1 VKRFLILCGLSF
13 LIFHPSSSWCEEP
26 LALAEKFKP
35 GCEYHVS
42 SRVELSGTLTLPAEK
57 GKPAPKPLALTGGSA
72 IEYDERVLTLGK
84 DNEVQKTARLYRRID
99 FERKVGDQPQKNT
112 IRSDVRRLIIL
123 RNNNVEVPFS
133 PDGPL
138 MWSEIDLVR
147 TDVFTPALA
156 SMLPGK
162 SVAVGDRWAAGLPAV
177 LELTDLEKIEEGK
190 VECRFEEIVT
200 VEKRRYARIGFSGS
214 VRGVN
219 EDGPNRQQLDG
230 YFFFDLEDN
239 FLSYLS
245 LQGVSSLLDKDGKET
260 GRIEGRFVLTRQGKP
275 CKDLSDEALKGVA
288 LEPTPENT
296 QLLYDNPDLGIRF
309 LHPRRWRLAGVQGV
323 QVALE
328 EPNGS
333 GLLITVDP
341 LARIPSAA
349 QFLKESTDFLVQ
361 QKAKIHRIDS
371 PQRLQASP
379 EIDHFAID
387 SEVGGQRVLMY
398 YLIARQAR
406 GGATLAARL
415 LAADQIALQK
425 EIGAIARSVTITRT
439 MEGKR

>member
-1 VKRFLILCGLSF
+1 
-13 LIFHPSSSWCEEP
+13 
-26 LALAEKFKP
+26 
-35 GCEYHVS
+35 
-42 SRVELSGTLTLPAEK
+42 VELSGTLVLPADK
-57 GKPAPKPLALTGGSA
+57 GKPAPKPLTLTGGSA
-72 IEYDERVLTLGK
+72 IEYDERVLALGK
-84 DNEVQKTARLYRRID
+84 ENDVQKTARIYRRID
-99 FERKVGDQPQKNT
+99 FQRKVGDQPQNNT
-112 IRSDVRRLIIL
+112 IRSEVRRLIIL

-138 MWSEIDLVR
+138 MWGEIDLVR

-156 SMLPGK
+156 GMLPGK
-162 SVAVGDRWAAGLPAV
+162 SVAVGDRWAAGLAAI

-190 VECRFEEIVT
+190 VECRFEEVTT
-200 VEKRRYARIGFSGS
+200 VEKRRYARIGFSGT

-219 EDGPNRQQLDG
+219 EDGPNRQQLEG
-230 YFFFDLEDN
+230 HLFFDLEDN
-239 FLSYLS
+239 FLSYVS
-245 LQGVSSLLDKDGKET
+245 LQGVSSLLDKEGKES
-260 GRIEGRFVLTRQGKP
+260 GRIEGRFVLTRQAKER
-275 CKDLSDEALKGVA
+275 CKDLSDDALKGVA

-309 LHPRRWRLAGVQGV
+309 LHPRRWKVAAVQGM
-323 QVALE
+323 QVGLD
-328 EPNGS
+328 EPNGN
-333 GLLITVDP
+333 GLLITLDP

-361 QKAKIHRIDS
+361 QKAKINRVDS

-379 EIDHFAID
+379 EIDHFSID

-415 LAADQIALQK
+415 LAADQVALQK
-425 EIGAIARSVTITRT
+425 EVVAIARSVTITRT
-439 MEGKR
+439 IEGKR